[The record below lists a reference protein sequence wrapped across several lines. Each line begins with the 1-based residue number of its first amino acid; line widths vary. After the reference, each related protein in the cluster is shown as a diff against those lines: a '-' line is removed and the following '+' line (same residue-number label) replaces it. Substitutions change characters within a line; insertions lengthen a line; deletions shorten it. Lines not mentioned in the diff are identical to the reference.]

1 MLLQQPQPVQKQRI
15 LVTGATGYIGGRL
28 VPRLL
33 ERGYRVRCLARDPRK
48 LAGRWSST
56 DAALSHQ
63 SDNSEGAPPAAVEVV
78 CGDVLDPGSLDCALE
93 GVDAAFYLIHAMGS
107 GGPEF
112 AQRER
117 DGARAFAEA
126 AAKSGVQRIV
136 FLGGL
141 GQREYQPSAH
151 LRSRHATGDVLR
163 AGSVPVTELRAAM
176 IVGSGSAAFEML
188 RHLTEKLP
196 VMVCPRWVENRTQPV
211 FINDALA
218 YLIAALECPEAAGRV
233 LDIGGPDVLSY
244 RQMMQTFAEVRGLKR
259 AIITVPVLTPH
270 LSAYWINLVTP
281 IPASIAFPLVEG
293 LKSETVCENDEA
305 QKLLGVPLTPFRE
318 ALARALA
325 DTDARRVPTR
335 WSGTH
340 RGGGLPRPF
349 DETTLPERGLL
360 KDEQVVTTNAAAPAL
375 RTAISRIGGDAGW
388 YYADWLWDI
397 RGAIDRVF
405 GGAGVRR
412 GRRHPDQVSVGD
424 AIDFWR
430 VEDYGP
436 ERMLL
441 RAEMKVPGSAWLGFR
456 IRDNDDGT
464 RSLVQSAYYLPGSLW
479 GYLYWYLLAPVHFFV
494 FAGMAREIV
503 RWAERMEAPGG
514 AGEVT

>member
-1 MLLQQPQPVQKQRI
+1 MQSERSPQSPTPSPPPRI

-48 LAGRWSST
+48 LAGRWGGG
-56 DAALSHQ
+56 
-63 SDNSEGAPPAAVEVV
+63 EVEVAR
-78 CGDVLDPGSLDCALE
+78 GDVVLDPDGLDHALE
-93 GVDAAFYLIHAMGS
+93 GVDAAFYLIHAMG
-107 GGPEF
+107 GGGAEF
-112 AQRER
+112 AERER

-126 AAKSGVQRIV
+126 AARNGVKRIV

-141 GQREYQPSAH
+141 GRRQGQPSAH

-163 AGSVPVTELRAAM
+163 SGSVPVTELRAAM

-196 VMVCPRWVENRTQPV
+196 VMVCPRWVENRTQPI
-211 FINDALA
+211 FIGDALA
-218 YLIAALECPEAAGRV
+218 YLVAALECPEAAGRV

-244 RQMMQTFAEVRGLKR
+244 RQMMLAFARVRGLR
-259 AIITVPVLTPH
+259 RRVLTVPVLTPR

-281 IPASIAFPLVEG
+281 VPASIAFPLVEG

-305 QKLLGVPLTPFRE
+305 RQLLGVPLTPFRE
-318 ALARALA
+318 AVARALA

-335 WSGTH
+335 WSGAH
-340 RGGGLPRPF
+340 RGGGDPPPPL
-349 DETTLPERGLL
+349 DAAALPERGLL
-360 KDEQVVTTNAAAPAL
+360 KDEQVVTTGAAAPAL
-375 RTAISRIGGDAGW
+375 AAAVARIGGDAGW

-397 RGAIDRVF
+397 RGAIDRAL

-412 GRRHPDQVSVGD
+412 GRRHPEEVSVGD

-430 VEDYGP
+430 VEDHGP
-436 ERMLL
+436 DRMLL
-441 RAEMKVPGSAWLGFR
+441 RAEMKVPGRAWLGFR
-456 IRDNDDGT
+456 IREDEDGT
-464 RSLVQSAYYLPGSLW
+464 RALVQSAYYLPSSVW
-479 GYLYWYLLAPVHFFV
+479 GYLYWYLLAPIHFFV
-494 FAGMAREIV
+494 FRGMAKAIV
-503 RWAERMEAPGG
+503 RWAEQDDAARASKEIA
-514 AGEVT
+514 A